1 MKKILAIG
9 VVAMLVLGVSIAMVG
24 AMMSSG
30 DVRDESGGIG
40 TRSLQSSTPVNEDVG
55 PSPTVIT
62 KYFNVYSGAET
73 IDCDLQ
79 LSNQEPGDSGKIHL
93 QLYDPSDDLKDY
105 DNYYWPLEE
114 ELNVDYTQADLQT
127 GRWYIRISC
136 EDLGDHHVNLAG
148 NIEVYE

>member
-62 KYFNVYSGAET
+62 KYFNVYSGAEL
-73 IDCDLQ
+73 IDCDLR
-79 LSNQEPGDSGKIHL
+79 LSNQEYGDGGKIHL
-93 QLYDPSDDLKDY
+93 QLYDPNGIRKDY
-105 DNYYWPLEE
+105 DNYHWPESY
-114 ELNVDYTQADLQT
+114 LNVDYTQADLQT

-148 NIEVYE
+148 AIEVYE